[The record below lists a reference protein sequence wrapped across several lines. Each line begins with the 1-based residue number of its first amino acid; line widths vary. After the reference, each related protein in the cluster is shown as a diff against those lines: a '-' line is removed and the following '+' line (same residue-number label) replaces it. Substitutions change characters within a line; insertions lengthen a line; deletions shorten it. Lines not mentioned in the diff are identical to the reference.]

1 MNKPTFKNKNEQ
13 QTLLIYAN
21 SSAAIGGGHV
31 MRQIALAQGA
41 HKNGWQVVF
50 IFRECS
56 EAIIQRILDEGFSIF
71 ELTGTSLAEQVAV
84 HNAHAIVIDDY
95 YLTDIEQE
103 NIKQLPIPV
112 VYFDDQIDQQP
123 YLSSTIVNIDAN
135 IVVNSADNV
144 TANDYLFTCAKTQL
158 CLGAQYRI
166 IRHQFLHKRLLLND
180 FSKRQRLLITLGDS
194 DIKGLSLPLTQ
205 CLLEK
210 DNNLTIDLVIGSM
223 TNIDETQL
231 RQLNSNYPHVN
242 IHRNITDMSDLMS
255 QAGMA
260 ITTAGGTLYELALL
274 GVPAVALCIVD
285 NQISALHSPMNG
297 SGYLGYDLRNY
308 DNQQQLVSLL
318 QKTQQDITINRISLA
333 CIELWQQEN
342 QREAMSAKLQH
353 AIDGLGSQRVIT
365 AIEQHLKNYNGK

>member
-1 MNKPTFKNKNEQ
+1 MAATRPCNGCKYRSGTTDFTFDEVLFSPGEVRTNQNYPVVPTFICQ
-13 QTLLIYAN
+13 DVYAL
-21 SSAAIGGGHV
+21 SAGYAI
-31 MRQIALAQGA
+31 
-41 HKNGWQVVF
+41 
-50 IFRECS
+50 S
-56 EAIIQRILDEGFSIF
+56 D
-71 ELTGTSLAEQVAV
+71 
-84 HNAHAIVIDDY
+84 
-95 YLTDIEQE
+95 
-103 NIKQLPIPV
+103 NI
-112 VYFDDQIDQQP
+112 
-123 YLSSTIVNIDAN
+123 
-135 IVVNSADNV
+135 
-144 TANDYLFTCAKTQL
+144 TANDYLFTSAKTQL

-194 DIKGLSLPLTQ
+194 DIKGLSLPLTE

-210 DNNLTIDLVIGSM
+210 NNNLPIDLVVGSM
-223 TNIDETQL
+223 TKIDETQL
-231 RQLNSNYPHVN
+231 RQLNSNYPYLT

-318 QKTQQDITINRISLA
+318 QKTQQDKTLNQISLV

-342 QREAMSAKLQH
+342 QREAMSTKLQH
-353 AIDGLGSQRVIT
+353 AIDGLGSQRVIA
-365 AIEQHLKNYNGK
+365 AIEQHLKH